1 MTKREQR
8 AQNLVTHYQRLERLF
23 NQQGGKTASGKVITG
38 KRLSLDLLRLETQA
52 HRITTAEC
60 NGTATE
66 EDRQRL
72 IEILTATRA
81 LLPNVE
87 GIFING
93 DARGYAL
100 KIDDKAMRAH
110 AYNLTQDWGGY
121 GILSPEIK

>member
-1 MTKREQR
+1 MTTKEKR
-8 AQNLVTHYQRLERLF
+8 AQQLAAHYKRLEKL
-23 NQQGGKTASGKVITG
+23 TG
-38 KRLSLDLLRLETQA
+38 KDGKKLSLKLWKLETEA

-60 NGTATE
+60 NGTATDA
-66 EDRQRL
+66 DRQRV
-72 IEILTATRA
+72 EAILTEVRA
-81 LLPNVE
+81 LMPDIE